1 MYNLSYNNIIYMKYG
16 VHASESIESIV
27 KRKMQEIEVCQKMFW
42 GYGGTICHPT
52 NQVQPFLERNL
63 SKGEKTYLLLSKTLS
78 ELNNDPTVALAY
90 SVNHQ
95 EWVPIPE
102 GITVLGSKY
111 AIICKNIQQCNF
123 SIDLAD
129 YVVPIG
135 NSKGRKLSDYI
146 QGQVSKACGQY
157 CKNTDKSASRI
168 VNITL
173 CAEITEP
180 FAVFL
185 ENN

>member
-1 MYNLSYNNIIYMKYG
+1 MNNLSYRNIIYMKYG
-16 VHASESIESIV
+16 VHASESIESIIM
-27 KRKMQEIEVCQKMFW
+27 RKMQEIEVCQKMFW
-42 GYGGTICHPT
+42 GYGGTLCHPT
-52 NQVQPFLERNL
+52 NQVQPFLKRNL
-63 SKGEKTYLLLSKTLS
+63 LKGEKTYLLLSKTPS
-78 ELNNDPTVALAY
+78 ELNNEPAIALSY
-90 SVNHQ
+90 STDQ
-95 EWVPIPE
+95 QKWVPIPK

-111 AIICKNIQQCNF
+111 AIICENIQQCNF

-135 NSKGRKLSDYI
+135 NSKGKRLSDYI
-146 QGQVSKACGQY
+146 KGQVSKACGHY
-157 CKNTDKSASRI
+157 CKNTDKSVSKI

-185 ENN
+185 KNN